1 VQFSNITLQWNI
13 TFIRSMHDWKVD
25 VVSLF
30 FNLLYTL
37 RLQQEED
44 AFAVVV
50 VSSGEGLNI
59 ILEDGLVELVL
70 CQV

>member
-1 VQFSNITLQWNI
+1 
-13 TFIRSMHDWKVD
+13 MHDWKVD
-25 VVSLF
+25 VVSLL

-50 VSSGEGLNI
+50 VSSGEGLNV
-59 ILEDGLVELVL
+59 ILEDGLFELVL
-70 CQV
+70 C

>member
-50 VSSGEGLNI
+50 VSSGEGLNV
-59 ILEDGLVELVL
+59 ILEDGLFELVL
-70 CQV
+70 C